1 MNYFISAL
9 KKYAVFSG
17 RASRAEYW
25 YYTLFLIIISFFMGM
40 LDAIMNAIGG
50 VPFLSLIF
58 GLGTFIPSIAVSI
71 RRLHDVDKSGW
82 NNLLPFIP
90 LFGSLILFYFFIKKG
105 DEHENKYGP
114 IPTYS
119 DDDSEYEVGVAR
131 TSASQVVSTPQAVPQ
146 PVIPAV
152 QTGFPEPMAQ
162 PVGMPVPQQPAQ
174 QDQVV
179 LQQPMP
185 VMQPV
190 PQTPP
195 SPSQPV
201 ESITVPETTL
211 QTETIQ

>member
-131 TSASQVVSTPQAVPQ
+131 TSASQVVSTP
-146 PVIPAV
+146 
-152 QTGFPEPMAQ
+152 
-162 PVGMPVPQQPAQ
+162 
-174 QDQVV
+174 
-179 LQQPMP
+179 
-185 VMQPV
+185 
-190 PQTPP
+190 
-195 SPSQPV
+195 
-201 ESITVPETTL
+201 
-211 QTETIQ
+211 